1 MWELTKIVI
10 PRVKV
15 HWKDLA
21 YCMRYD
27 SEIESFDKEG
37 RNDHECCEK
46 LFRIWLNSSRGPT
59 PKTYQTLLKCIKKI
73 DDLTATSEEIESKLI
88 KGRAHD

>member
-15 HWKDLA
+15 YWKDLV

-27 SEIESFDKEG
+27 SEVESFDKEG
-37 RNDHECCEK
+37 WSDHERCEG

-59 PKTYQTLLKCIKKI
+59 PKTYQILLKYIKKI
-73 DDLTATSEEIESKLI
+73 DDLTAASEEIESKLI
-88 KGRAHD
+88 KCRAHD